1 MMKKMKRLTVCI
13 IALVMS
19 ALIFTGCEKTSS
31 QIETEAVAAIR
42 EANIESI
49 REYTELQF
57 CSMLTQAAYED
68 FANYREM
75 QQVLISYTFDNDLDA
90 RWKYFT
96 ELHGKCVEAVVDETM
111 REGYEYTSRII
122 MTGEDKKQMALTITY
137 DQNARPYKTT
147 IAEYEDDSQQT
158 FGQKMAVA
166 GGNTIIGLLVVFAV
180 LILLSLIIYC
190 FKFVNQ
196 AQLPPT
202 KKAAPAPAKAAAP
215 APVKSAAPAAAPA
228 APATPENDPA
238 LIAVIAAAIAAAED
252 KPVEGFVVRSVRRIK
267 TNKRR

>member
-90 RWKYFT
+90 RWKYFN

-122 MTGEDKKQMALTITY
+122 MTGEDMKQMALTITY

-190 FKFVNQ
+190 FKFVNK
-196 AQLPPT
+196 AAVPPT

-215 APVKSAAPAAAPA
+215 APAAAAPVKAAPAAS
-228 APATPENDPA
+228 TPENDPA
-238 LIAVIAAAIAAAED
+238 LIAVIAAAIAVAED
-252 KPVEGFVVRSVRRIK
+252 KPVDGFVVRSVRRLK
-267 TNKRR
+267 TNKWR

>member
-1 MMKKMKRLTVCI
+1 MMKKMKRLALCI

-19 ALIFTGCEKTSS
+19 VFVFTGCEKTSS

-68 FANYREM
+68 FANYKEM
-75 QQVLISYTFDNDLDA
+75 QQVLISYTFDNDFGA

-96 ELHGKCVEAVVDETM
+96 ELHGKCVEAAVDETM

-122 MTGEDKKQMALTITY
+122 MTGEDMKQMALTITY

-166 GGNTIIGLLVVFAV
+166 GGNTIIGLLVVFTV

-190 FKFVNQ
+190 FKFVNK
-196 AQLPPT
+196 AAVPPT
-202 KKAAPAPAKAAAP
+202 KKAAPAPAAKPAAP
-215 APVKSAAPAAAPA
+215 APAKGAAPAPA
-228 APATPENDPA
+228 VTTPENDPA

-252 KPVEGFVVRSVRRIK
+252 KPVEGFVVRSVRRLK
-267 TNKRR
+267 TNKWR

>member
-68 FANYREM
+68 FANYRDM
-75 QQVLISYTFDNDLDA
+75 QQLLISYTFDNDLDA

-96 ELHGKCVEAVVDETM
+96 ELHGKCVEAAVDETM

-122 MTGEDKKQMALTITY
+122 MTGEDMKQMALTITY

-158 FGQKMAVA
+158 FGQKMGVDLY
-166 GGNTIIGLLVVFAV
+166 NSVKGLL
-180 LILLSLIIYC
+180 
-190 FKFVNQ
+190 K
-196 AQLPPT
+196 
-202 KKAAPAPAKAAAP
+202 
-215 APVKSAAPAAAPA
+215 
-228 APATPENDPA
+228 
-238 LIAVIAAAIAAAED
+238 
-252 KPVEGFVVRSVRRIK
+252 
-267 TNKRR
+267 

>member
-68 FANYREM
+68 FANYRDM

-96 ELHGKCVEAVVDETM
+96 ELHGKCVEAAVDETM

-122 MTGEDKKQMALTITY
+122 MTGEDMKQMALTITY
-137 DQNARPYKTT
+137 DQN
-147 IAEYEDDSQQT
+147 EDDSQQT

-166 GGNTIIGLLVVFAV
+166 GGNTIIGLLVVFTV

-190 FKFVNQ
+190 FKFVNK
-196 AQLPPT
+196 AAVPPT

-215 APVKSAAPAAAPA
+215 APAAAAPVKAAPAAS
-228 APATPENDPA
+228 TPENDPA

-252 KPVEGFVVRSVRRIK
+252 KPVDGFVVRSVRRLK
-267 TNKRR
+267 TNKWR